1 MTDTRSLVTG
11 YLDQLDRALR
21 DVPAARRKEIVSEI
35 REHIDEAAGGTA
47 ENASEAEVRTILE
60 QLGDPE
66 TIAEDARDR
75 FGVPRKNAGW
85 VEGVAIPLLLLGGF
99 IGMGI
104 GWLFGVILLW
114 ASSVWTL
121 KDKIIGTLFVPLGLA
136 GALFF
141 GAFATSASASFSCQ
155 GGAGSLEVCTQAN
168 SGPGLFGYLLMAF
181 LVIAPISS
189 AIYLGWRA
197 FGRR

>member
-1 MTDTRSLVTG
+1 MTDTRSLVEG
-11 YLDQLDRALR
+11 YLERLDRALR
-21 DVPAARRKEIVSEI
+21 DVPAARRKEIVAEI
-35 REHIDEAAGGTA
+35 SDHIGESASGSI
-47 ENASEAEVRTILE
+47 ENATEAEVRTILE
-60 QLGDPE
+60 QIGDPD
-66 TIAEDARDR
+66 TIAEEARDR
-75 FGVPRKNAGW
+75 FNVPKRRAGW
-85 VEGVAIPLLLLGGF
+85 MEGVALPLLLLGGF

-121 KDKIIGTLFVPLGLA
+121 RDKIIGTLFVPLGLA

-141 GAFATSASASFSCQ
+141 AAFAIGASASFSCK
-155 GGAGSLEVCTQAN
+155 GGMGELEVCTEAY
-168 SGPGLFGYLLMAF
+168 SGPGPFGYLLMAF

-197 FGRR
+197 FRRP